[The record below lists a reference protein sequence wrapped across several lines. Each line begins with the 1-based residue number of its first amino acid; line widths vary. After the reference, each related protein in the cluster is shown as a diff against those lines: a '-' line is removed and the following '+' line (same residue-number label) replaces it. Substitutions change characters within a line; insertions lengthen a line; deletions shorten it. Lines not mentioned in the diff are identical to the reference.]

1 MISKLLFLVT
11 IINLWFGTNF
21 ELPRDD
27 LIILDSGEKIEGHIE
42 SITDGLIKIN
52 IKGGKKTIVREINI
66 YSPRDIVEIG
76 IISTK
81 RNAGHINY
89 LGTNYMEMKTSSGKL
104 HVKRAK
110 IRKIIISQESTLPP
124 LDL

>member
-1 MISKLLFLVT
+1 MISKLLFFVT

-52 IKGGKKTIVREINI
+52 IKGGKKTIVREIN
-66 YSPRDIVEIG
+66 SSQ
-76 IISTK
+76 IISVS
-81 RNAGHINY
+81 R
-89 LGTNYMEMKTSSGKL
+89 
-104 HVKRAK
+104 
-110 IRKIIISQESTLPP
+110 
-124 LDL
+124 